1 MIDASE
7 MATDGQTGVLSRLR
21 ALAIAVQREHDAV
34 SSEFALLN
42 LRRIRTAAVLVVVV
56 NAVHVLLFALAP
68 SALAARQPQW
78 RTGVI
83 AMHVAMALATTALG
97 LASHWMLSRRAST
110 RAGEAA
116 STLMAAAVLGFG
128 GGLAVIDQWVTPSI
142 TPAVL
147 SAIAGATVLLLR
159 PRVAAAL
166 YATVAVVVIVTLP
179 LTQRDP
185 AQLLSNRVNVFALEC
200 VAAFLS
206 AVLWRKNAST
216 LLLQRALSESN
227 AALERK
233 QSELAALNHELE
245 ARIDQKASELIERAA
260 QVQSLAAQLQQRIE
274 DRSRDLA
281 NLLALARSEQRPT
294 VTVGAVMGHRVKLVS
309 AIAVGGMATVFEGLD
324 LATGEAVAVKVL
336 QGAGLVNSAMLQ
348 RFLRES
354 RAAAKVEHP
363 AVARMLHVDVS
374 EGGVPFQVQELVRGV
389 PLSAALSA
397 EAGVARPALE
407 VARFGAVLAEAL
419 SAAHAAGVV
428 HRDIKPSNL
437 MLTASAPGVK
447 LLDFG
452 IAKIEN
458 ALDVSVT
465 GTHEIVGTP
474 EYMAPE
480 QVLTPSLVDD
490 RSDVYL
496 IGLVLYRLVAGRN
509 PFEGN
514 SPIALMTAHSVKPPP
529 ALDAEVPSALREIIA
544 RCLAKEARLRPS
556 AFEVAVVLRSLA
568 DSLGAPP
575 LEVISTQ
582 WIARVQPHV
591 QARAAASP
599 VRRESRPTVAQRG

>member
-1 MIDASE
+1 M
-7 MATDGQTGVLSRLR
+7 
-21 ALAIAVQREHDAV
+21 
-34 SSEFALLN
+34 
-42 LRRIRTAAVLVVVV
+42 
-56 NAVHVLLFALAP
+56 
-68 SALAARQPQW
+68 
-78 RTGVI
+78 
-83 AMHVAMALATTALG
+83 
-97 LASHWMLSRRAST
+97 
-110 RAGEAA
+110 
-116 STLMAAAVLGFG
+116 
-128 GGLAVIDQWVTPSI
+128 
-142 TPAVL
+142 
-147 SAIAGATVLLLR
+147 
-159 PRVAAAL
+159 
-166 YATVAVVVIVTLP
+166 
-179 LTQRDP
+179 
-185 AQLLSNRVNVFALEC
+185 
-200 VAAFLS
+200 
-206 AVLWRKNAST
+206 
-216 LLLQRALSESN
+216 
-227 AALERK
+227 
-233 QSELAALNHELE
+233 
-245 ARIDQKASELIERAA
+245 
-260 QVQSLAAQLQQRIE
+260 
-274 DRSRDLA
+274 
-281 NLLALARSEQRPT
+281 
-294 VTVGAVMGHRVKLVS
+294 TVGAVMGHRVKLVS
-309 AIAVGGMATVFEGLD
+309 AIAVGGMGTVFEGLD

-389 PLSAALSA
+389 PLSSALNA
-397 EAGVARPALE
+397 EKGARPALE
-407 VARFGAVLAEAL
+407 VARLGAVLAEAL

-452 IAKIEN
+452 IAKIDN
-458 ALDVSVT
+458 GLDVSVT

-496 IGLVLYRLVAGRN
+496 IGLVLYRLVAGCN

-514 SPIALMTAHSVKPPP
+514 SPIALMTAHSVKAPP
-529 ALDAEVPSALREIIA
+529 ALDAAVPSALREIIA

-568 DSLGAPP
+568 DSLGAPS

-582 WIARVQPHV
+582 WIARVQSHV
-591 QARAAASP
+591 GPRASSSAP
-599 VRRESRPTVAQRG
+599 VRRDSCPTVVQRA